1 MKKLALLL
9 LSLAATAALLLFL
22 LQAEAPA
29 PASAGPR
36 VVAMVQLTAVDSGT
50 VAGFQ
55 EAMARMGYRENHDI
69 VYLTTG
75 PVGHVAKLEEVI
87 RTHLSKH
94 PDLVFVSSTPATQ
107 AVKRL
112 TDQEKHPP
120 VVFAPVNDPLA
131 AGIVT
136 DLRHPGGH
144 ITGIRLPTGDDV
156 RLQWLLRIA
165 PGVKRIYLPYSADD
179 KSALSSLKQA
189 SEAAAALGVKL
200 LPQPVPGEDG
210 VAAALAALP
219 ADADAIFLPRDSRI
233 EAGIEAFVAQA
244 RKRRLPISA
253 PSLIQVKAGA
263 LFSYGFVHKDI
274 GEQAAH
280 LADQIF
286 RGVSP
291 GDLPIEMAENRLAI
305 NLMAAKEIGIDIS
318 NETLLQA
325 EYVIRE

>member
-1 MKKLALLL
+1 MKKPALLAIALAIAAGLALF
-9 LSLAATAALLLFL
+9 LFHD
-22 LQAEAPA
+22 EAPTPRKAA
-29 PASAGPR
+29 PR
-36 VVAMVQLTAVDSGT
+36 IVALVQLTAVDTHT
-50 VAGFQ
+50 VAGFK
-55 EAMARMGYRENHDI
+55 EGMARLGHRENSEI

-75 PVGHVAKLEEVI
+75 PVGHIDKLETVI
-87 RTHLSKH
+87 QSHLTKH
-94 PDLVFVSSTPATQ
+94 PDLIFVSSTPATQ

-112 TDQEKHPP
+112 TELKRHPP

-165 PGVKRIYLPYSADD
+165 PRAKRIYLPYSADD
-179 KSALSSLKQA
+179 KSALTSLRQA
-189 SEAAAALGVKL
+189 TEAAAALGVTL
-200 LPQPVPGEDG
+200 LPQPVPAEGG
-210 VAAALAALP
+210 TAAAIAAMP
-219 ADADAIFLPRDSRI
+219 AKADAIFLPRDSRI
-233 EAGIEAFVAQA
+233 EAGIEMIVAEA

-253 PSLIQVKAGA
+253 PSLMQVQAGA

-274 GEQAAH
+274 GQQAAR

-291 GDLPIEMAENRLAI
+291 GDLPVEMAENRLAI
-305 NLMAAKEIGIDIS
+305 NLVAAKEIGIAIPDDIIV
-318 NETLLQA
+318 QA
-325 EYVIRE
+325 EYVIR